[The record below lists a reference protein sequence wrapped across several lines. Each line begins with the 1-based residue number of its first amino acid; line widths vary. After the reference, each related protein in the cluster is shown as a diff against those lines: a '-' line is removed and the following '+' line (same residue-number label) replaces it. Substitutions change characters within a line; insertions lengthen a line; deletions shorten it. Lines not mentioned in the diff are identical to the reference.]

1 METTMTEQLEVDL
14 REAFSRCASSVPRDA
29 GERLR
34 SIDYRPRTGRVSPRL
49 KVGSLAGAAVTT
61 GTVISVV
68 VLGGASPA
76 FAGWSA
82 APTVASAAQT
92 GTADGSCQ
100 AQLAQLASAPALAGP
115 TEGSAW
121 TPVATDV
128 RGPFTLVVYQGGP
141 TDATCLTGPSMT
153 AVSVST
159 GNGATERISGSG
171 SSTGAGTADGSS
183 SVSVLRGSGSDD
195 IEQMTTA
202 HLDSAAAGPY
212 TVVDGQADAA
222 VTRVTLVR
230 SDGEDVEAS
239 TGSGWF
245 VAWWPGSLDAASAQV
260 TTGNGVASEPINAP
274 APPSSGS
281 GTCAGTAQA
290 DSQTCSGGGGG
301 APGTSTVAGS
311 QGAPSS
317 ANGAG

>member
-1 METTMTEQLEVDL
+1 V
-14 REAFSRCASSVPRDA
+14 F
-29 GERLR
+29 
-34 SIDYRPRTGRVSPRL
+34 
-49 KVGSLAGAAVTT
+49 
-61 GTVISVV
+61 
-68 VLGGASPA
+68 
-76 FAGWSA
+76 
-82 APTVASAAQT
+82 
-92 GTADGSCQ
+92 
-100 AQLAQLASAPALAGP
+100 
-115 TEGSAW
+115 
-121 TPVATDV
+121 
-128 RGPFTLVVYQGGP
+128 
-141 TDATCLTGPSMT
+141 
-153 AVSVST
+153 
-159 GNGATERISGSG
+159 
-171 SSTGAGTADGSS
+171 
-183 SVSVLRGSGSDD
+183 RGSGSDD

-212 TVVDGQADAA
+212 TVVDGQVDAA
-222 VTRVTLVR
+222 VTGVTLVR

-290 DSQTCSGGGGG
+290 GSRTCSGGGGG
-301 APGTSTVAGS
+301 APGTSTAAGS